1 MARLSIADLP
11 FPDDEFRIDLDP
23 ARPLDRN
30 GNPQQQFETLE
41 FSTNEDRAERG
52 EPLLAATSAS
62 SYGLFRARSAHKLG
76 RKLLRRRRP
85 RTLASSRYLRE
96 VRIRLSAAA
105 QKLLL
110 DCRWHPLETSTFA
123 VIPRTWEF
131 EPANFDD
138 ADARKLLD
146 AFRADLNRCG
156 AKKADGFLIC
166 FLHGEFEPEAGIYVL
181 HVHGIVAGGMI
192 GVLDALRR
200 TKNYRCNTQGHLTG
214 SSRVKTRIQI
224 SRKLLTDLPYT
235 LIYPLKTYWP
245 SKRIGP
251 VGENKVIKRQRQH
264 HRIAEPYHSQVLLW
278 LDQWSLPDITLLMK
292 VRVGPE
298 GFVISSVQGGNQA
311 AT

>member
-1 MARLSIADLP
+1 MGRLSIADLP

-30 GNPQQQFETLE
+30 ENPQAQFETLE

-85 RTLASSRYLRE
+85 RTLASSRYLRD
-96 VRIRLSAAA
+96 VRIKLSGAL

-110 DCRWHPLETSTFA
+110 DSQWHPHQTSTFA
-123 VIPRTWEF
+123 AIPRTWEF
-131 EPANFDD
+131 EPAALWSAN
-138 ADARKLLD
+138 ARNLMG
-146 AFRADLNRCG
+146 AFRTDLNRCG
-156 AKKADGFLIC
+156 AATADGFLIA
-166 FLHGEFEPEAGIYVL
+166 FLHGEFEPESGIYVL
-181 HVHGIVAGGMI
+181 HVHGIAAGGMI

-235 LIYPLKTYWP
+235 LIYPLKSYWP
-245 SKRIGP
+245 SKRNGP
-251 VGENKVIKRQRQH
+251 VGENKVIKRQRHH

-298 GFVISSVQGGNQA
+298 GFVVTSEQAGNSA
-311 AT
+311 KS